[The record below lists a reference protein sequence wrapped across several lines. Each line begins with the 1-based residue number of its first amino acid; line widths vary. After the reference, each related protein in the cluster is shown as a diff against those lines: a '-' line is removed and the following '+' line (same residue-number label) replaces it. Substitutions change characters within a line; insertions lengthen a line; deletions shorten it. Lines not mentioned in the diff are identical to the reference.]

1 MKIWQ
6 GVVAFI
12 VAVFGITALYPQ
24 SYMSFMSFQND
35 GSVTSRFI
43 EIMGSVK
50 SLIETIPYIK
60 YILIGLLIIGF
71 VGGVLPSLKKS

>member
-6 GVVAFI
+6 GVVVFI
-12 VAVFGITALYPQ
+12 VAVFGLTALYPQ

-35 GSVTSRFI
+35 GSFTSRFI
-43 EIMGSVK
+43 EVMGSIK
-50 SLIETIPYIK
+50 SLIEPIPYIK

-71 VGGVLPSLKKS
+71 IGGVLPLCKKN